1 MKDGR
6 HRQSLHPLRTTNEEL
21 SQVSTYRRRVPKP
34 IIIRISNRS
43 RALPR
48 YRSNPSGIEAD
59 ALIRVDFVA
68 GFDLAAL
75 PIPRALEEVR

>member
-59 ALIRVDFVA
+59 ALIRV
-68 GFDLAAL
+68 
-75 PIPRALEEVR
+75 R